1 MPTFDFPRLLRMV
14 RAGVDERLV
23 RLAALRQAL
32 RRAAP
37 ARATSTAPPPG
48 PPPEPSP
55 PGPPSGLSPGL
66 PPLRLTLALRAVLRL
81 LGLGGPRAPRVQ
93 VLPPLALPAPEP
105 VPEAD
110 TGRVLDVREGAGP
123 PGASRG
129 PAPNSRS

>member
-14 RAGVDERLV
+14 RAGADERLV

-32 RRAAP
+32 RRAALR
-37 ARATSTAPPPG
+37 RAPSTALPPCPPPGLPPG
-48 PPPEPSP
+48 PP
-55 PGPPSGLSPGL
+55 PGL

-81 LGLGGPRAPRVQ
+81 LGLGGPRVAHVRA
-93 VLPPLALPAPEP
+93 LPPLALPAPDP

-123 PGASRG
+123 SGAARGATPG
-129 PAPNSRS
+129 PRS